1 MEKMNDLRDLLKHEI
16 ADLHSAE
23 EQIINAMP
31 SMIENANNQSLKQSL
46 ERHLRITEQQLKR
59 IEQIHNKLEGKKQES
74 KGLWSRLTQQKH
86 ECKGMKGI
94 IEEGE
99 KVLGEDMDPDVK
111 DAAIIASCQKIEH
124 YEICGYGTAKAY
136 AEELN
141 MPDIAEALSKTL
153 NEEYEADLL
162 LSDLAEGRINKEAE
176 GKSTSRGTRTTS
188 SREKVRSEEY
198 EMEMASGAR
207 TSGGANRGTTRSE
220 SENNRGTRSSAAGK
234 RSNAS
239 TKGRGAS
246 TTPRTSSGSR
256 NPRGNT
262 SRSSSN
268 GRSR

>member
-31 SMIENANNQSLKQSL
+31 SMIENASDPNLKQSL

-59 IEQIHNKLEGKKQES
+59 IEQIHTKLEGKKQE
-74 KGLWSRLTQQKH
+74 KQGLWSRLTQHSH

-94 IEEGE
+94 IDEGE
-99 KVLGEDMDPDVK
+99 KLMREDMDPDVK

-141 MPDIAEALSKTL
+141 LSDIVEALSKTL

-162 LSDLAEGRINKEAE
+162 LSDLAENRVNKEAE
-176 GKSTSRGTRTTS
+176 GKSTSRGSRTTT
-188 SREKVRSEEY
+188 SRERVRSEEY
-198 EMEMASGAR
+198 EMEMATNSRSNKGNAR
-207 TSGGANRGTTRSE
+207 GESDQSRGS
-220 SENNRGTRSSAAGK
+220 RSSAADK
-234 RSNAS
+234 KTSS
-239 TKGRGAS
+239 KGRGAS
-246 TTPRTSSGSR
+246 TSSSKGSASR

-262 SRSSSN
+262 RNSSN
-268 GRSR
+268 GRNR